1 MLRLA
6 SDREACDPLETV
18 PSNSILMAYR
28 GKCFFIDKA
37 WRAAQA
43 GAKGLIVINNS
54 TIGQECVYIGGS
66 GNDSDPA
73 ALSSMFVA
81 GATADEGSALLNLI
95 QQEGMPVEATASFAL
110 LQIPKMDPAALV
122 LLALAVITIVIAAAW
137 TGKEFKEMLA
147 QQEDLQGGTSQPD
160 SPSRSVPTTFDR
172 GVPLPLFLIPSE
184 WLLPFCCIL
193 QTACVPLSCFRRC
206 CRTLHCQTALL
217 HSCAQG

>member
-1 MLRLA
+1 MYKR
-6 SDREACDPLETV
+6 
-18 PSNSILMAYR
+18 
-28 GKCFFIDKA
+28 
-37 WRAAQA
+37 Q
-43 GAKGLIVINNS
+43 
-54 TIGQECVYIGGS
+54 YIGGS

-81 GATADEGSALLNLI
+81 GATADEGKALRALLNFT
-95 QQEGMPVEATASFAL
+95 QQEGMPVDATASFAL

-147 QQEDLQGGTSQPD
+147 QQEALQGGTSQPD

-184 WLLPFCCIL
+184 WWLPFCCIL
-193 QTACVPLSCFRRC
+193 
-206 CRTLHCQTALL
+206 
-217 HSCAQG
+217 